1 MEITWLTILI
11 NAVVA
16 LLSAGGVGWIITA
29 KEDKKQKQLEN
40 KAKEQ
45 EIEEHKKDEII
56 KDWKEIAEE
65 RRRRCEE
72 LKTDCDKKDVK
83 LAEKDDVISDL
94 KTKLD
99 DRNTYCAVS
108 ELLKCTRVQCESRV
122 PPFASTIVTTDSAIQ
137 DFVNKFSNNENK

>member
-1 MEITWLTILI
+1 MNITWATLLI
-11 NAVVA
+11 NAIIA

-56 KDWKEIAEE
+56 RDWKEIAEE
-65 RRRRCEE
+65 RRLRCEE
-72 LKTDCDKKDVK
+72 LKNEVEKKD
-83 LAEKDDVISDL
+83 EIISIKDNTISDL
-94 KTKLD
+94 KAKLD

-108 ELLKCTRVQCESRV
+108 ELMKCTDIQCGTRK
-122 PPFASTIVTTDSAIQ
+122 PPFASSIVTSDKAI
-137 DFVNKFSNNENK
+137 DNYIKALNEN